1 MNRLRKARLVLILAF
16 AVTLVCIPGTTQSQ
30 KTWSSDQGLIEGV
43 LSAQQKAWN
52 QGDVDEFMKGYWQSE
67 ELTFSGSNGTSRGF
81 NAVRERYHR
90 NYPDRQTMGKL
101 DFSTLEFHFLG
112 KDGALVL
119 GRWHLTREKGDVGG
133 VFSLVFERFPEG
145 WRIIHDHTSVVATSD
160 SK

>member
-1 MNRLRKARLVLILAF
+1 MSSRNRCFCAGVLALIATLACLTGEVRAQKAA
-16 AVTLVCIPGTTQSQ
+16 
-30 KTWSSDQGLIEGV
+30 SSDQALIEGI

-52 QGDVDEFMKGYWQSE
+52 DGNVEEFMKGYWQSE
-67 ELTFSGSNGTSRGF
+67 ELTFSGSSGVSRGF
-81 NAVRERYHR
+81 HAVRERYQR

-101 DFSTLEFHFLG
+101 DFSGLEFHFLG

-133 VFSLVFERFPEG
+133 VFSLVFQRFPEG
-145 WRIIHDHTSVVATSD
+145 WKIIHDHTSVAPTSD